1 MTDDDELEGLLARV
15 RTAPS
20 PLADGTRAQVLAA
33 VLADAPGPT
42 AVAHAVPLDD
52 ATSIPIER
60 AARRRRVAIAIAAAM
75 VAVAAAAAVALWPRA
90 ATPSERFATAGRP
103 PPAERT
109 LAGVSAPPAVASTP
123 PDQPAV
129 VRRLLALGYLELF
142 QRADDREAT
151 ALVRAHAATL
161 HHVIG
166 DPMVDPHARFLAAE
180 LLFAHQPGF
189 SPSALGPALADVY
202 ARAIGHTHG
211 ALATG
216 GWVAGNAWGLLY
228 DLEDVGPSGR
238 HLLALGEA
246 AIPALLGLIDRTE
259 VVLYEGSEEATI
271 GNDRA
276 YRVKDVAAYFV
287 ARLSGRPLGFHP
299 DPAAR
304 DRAIEVLV
312 AAVGAR

>member
-1 MTDDDELEGLLARV
+1 MTDDDDLEGLLARV
-15 RTAPS
+15 RTAPI
-20 PLADGTRAQVLAA
+20 PLADATRAQVLAA

-42 AVAHAVPLDD
+42 AVAHDVPLDD

-90 ATPSERFATAGRP
+90 APPSERFATAGRP
-103 PPAERT
+103 
-109 LAGVSAPPAVASTP
+109 LAGVSAPPAVTSTP
-123 PDQPAV
+123 PEQPAV

-180 LLFAHQPGF
+180 LLFTHQPGF